1 MNVHHSIGNDAK
13 KNLHQRWIEMYSGN
27 LQNKNINRYT
37 QKIASVSFTIF
48 RDRKQKKRNKII
60 MFCILFCLF
69 VVLNWFIFRILV
81 RCSCYDVPHH
91 VFKFHSECNPNKQQQ
106 QQEPANRQLAA
117 NHFMYSIRPIQ
128 SRLFVRWLCTLYT
141 DWALSIVVSQ
151 IFWAKQKNQF
161 DVFIWMFVAQQPLLL
176 HVFVFLFLL
185 FFSFFYLGTTIF
197 SILMPISFCALFLLD
212 SQCLYIRLHCFD
224 DVVVCFRLLKNN
236 TWKCMRLVI
245 SFDAVF
251 LCTIFFFLSIVL
263 RFGFASAT
271 K

>member
-13 KNLHQRWIEMYSGN
+13 KNLHQRWIEMDSGN

-37 QKIASVSFTIF
+37 QKIAIVSFTIF
-48 RDRKQKKRNKII
+48 RDRKQKKSNKII

-106 QQEPANRQLAA
+106 QEPANRQLAA
-117 NHFMYSIRPIQ
+117 NHFMNSIRPIQ

-151 IFWAKQKNQF
+151 IFWAKQKKPIWCIHLNVCRPTTVITSCF
-161 DVFIWMFVAQQPLLL
+161 CFFIFVIF
-176 HVFVFLFLL
+176 FVFLSRNNNIFHFDANFILC
-185 FFSFFYLGTTIF
+185 SFFIRLSMSLYTL
-197 SILMPISFCALFLLD
+197 ALFWR
-212 SQCLYIRLHCFD
+212 CRRLFSS
-224 DVVVCFRLLKNN
+224 
-236 TWKCMRLVI
+236 T
-245 SFDAVF
+245 
-251 LCTIFFFLSIVL
+251 
-263 RFGFASAT
+263 
-271 K
+271 